1 MLLILVYWFII
12 FLFASLSGVASQHFF
27 GLTKTN
33 TAFTLLFGL
42 IFQTVLVSLFAF
54 FYRINFEF
62 FCLNLVLQIVLFVK
76 FRTDFLFLFKNLLLH
91 FSKLKKLLF
100 FGLVLLIALKS
111 SQLPSIFDNES
122 YYIQTIKWLNEY
134 GFVKGVA
141 NVHPFLG
148 QFSFWHVL
156 QSGFSF
162 SFLPIN
168 FNDIN
173 GFILVVGIYYFIEKK
188 QFSSENWSFFSVI
201 FLVFYFQFLDAPSP
215 DLPILVFSSIV
226 FKEFIEHSK
235 EKKSIL
241 LFIIFM
247 IFLKLTIAPF
257 LILAFVYLLRNKKTI
272 PFFTI
277 TSILFG
283 IIWIVKNAIITGY
296 PLFPLS
302 FFETD
307 FDWKMGKYVLTKL
320 AQVTIDAGYTENLIA
335 TENLSLIEKLKLW
348 FHLDG
353 INALFNKGI
362 LILFLI
368 IPLTRFFKRN
378 QHFKILYF
386 ILIIHFIF
394 LIVTSPQ
401 YRFFLPSF
409 ILFFT
414 IVIYEIST
422 HLKFDTKRFTL
433 TISLLLVGL
442 SLFMNIKKASDKNP
456 FNFSQ
461 ILIPDPITKY
471 NSISFEQKRI
481 DDFIFYEA
489 KFSNIYE
496 TGNGNL
502 PCVNAKVFQYY
513 NYLPQQRTTDVKD
526 GFTSKELKHE

>member
-12 FLFASLSGVASQHFF
+12 FLFASLSGIASQHFF

-42 IFQTVLVSLFAF
+42 IFQTVLIGLFAF

-173 GFILVVGIYYFIEKK
+173 GFILLVGIYYFIEKER
-188 QFSSENWSFFSVI
+188 FSSDNWSFFSVI

-215 DLPILVFSSIV
+215 DLPILVLSAIV
-226 FKEFIEHSK
+226 FNEFIQHSK
-235 EKKSIL
+235 EEKSIL
-241 LFIIFM
+241 LFIIYI
-247 IFLKLTIAPF
+247 IFLKLTFAPI
-257 LILAFVYLLRNKKTI
+257 LILALVYLVKNKKLLL
-272 PFFTI
+272 FFSKASVI
-277 TSILFG
+277 FS
-283 IIWIVKNAIITGY
+283 IIWIIKNTIITGY

-302 FFETD
+302 LFETD
-307 FDWKMGKYVLTKL
+307 FDWKMGQSVLNKL
-320 AQVTIDAGYTENLIA
+320 AQVTIDAGYVENLVA
-335 TENLSLIEKLKLW
+335 TKNLSFIEKLKLW

-362 LILFLI
+362 LILFII
-368 IPLTRFFKRN
+368 IPLTQFFKKYKN
-378 QHFKILYF
+378 FKILYF
-386 ILIIHFIF
+386 ILVFHFIF
-394 LIVTSPQ
+394 LLITSPQ

-409 ILFFT
+409 ILFST
-414 IVIYEIST
+414 IIIYEIST

-433 TISLLLVGL
+433 TVSLLLVGL
-442 SLFMNIKKASDKNP
+442 SLFMNIKKASYKTP

-489 KFSNIYE
+489 KFPNMYE

>member
-12 FLFASLSGVASQHFF
+12 FLFASLSGIASQHFF

-33 TAFTLLFGL
+33 TAFTLFFGI
-42 IFQTVLVSLFAF
+42 IFQTVLISIFAF

-62 FCLNLVLQIVLFVK
+62 FCLNLILQIVLFVK
-76 FRTDFLFLFKNLLLH
+76 FRTDFLFLFKNLFLH

-173 GFILVVGIYYFIEKK
+173 GFILVVGIYYFIEKE
-188 QFSSENWSFFSVI
+188 QFKSDNWSFFSVI

-215 DLPILVFSSIV
+215 DLPILVFSAIV
-226 FKEFIEHSK
+226 FNEFIEHSI

-241 LFIIFM
+241 LFIIYM
-247 IFLKLTIAPF
+247 IFLKLTFAPI
-257 LILAFVYLLRNKKTI
+257 LILAFVYLLRRKKI
-272 PFFTI
+272 VPFFTI
-277 TSILFG
+277 TAIFFG
-283 IIWIVKNAIITGY
+283 INWIAKNIIIIGY

-302 FFETD
+302 LFETD
-307 FDWKMGKYVLTKL
+307 FDWKMSKSVLTKL
-320 AQVTIDAGYTENLIA
+320 TQVTIDAGYTENLIA

-348 FHLDG
+348 FHLNG
-353 INALFNKGI
+353 INAFFNKGI
-362 LILFLI
+362 LLLFLI
-368 IPLTRFFKRN
+368 IPLTQFFKRN
-378 QHFKILYF
+378 LNFKILYF
-386 ILIIHFIF
+386 ILAIQFIF
-394 LIVTSPQ
+394 LLVTSPQ

-409 ILFFT
+409 ILFST

-422 HLKFDTKRFTL
+422 HLKFNIKRLTFTF
-433 TISLLLVGL
+433 SLLLIGI
-442 SLFMNIKKASDKNP
+442 SLFMNLKKTSDKTP
-456 FNFSQ
+456 FSFSQ
-461 ILIPDPITKY
+461 ILIPDTITKY

-481 DDFIFYEA
+481 DNFIFYEA

-502 PCVNAKVFQYY
+502 PSVNAKVFQYY
-513 NYLPQQRTTDVKD
+513 NYLPQQRKTDVKD
-526 GFTSKELKHE
+526 GFISKEFKHE

>member
-1 MLLILVYWFII
+1 MLLILVYWLII
-12 FLFASLSGVASQHFF
+12 FLFASLSGIASQHFF

-42 IFQTVLVSLFAF
+42 IFQTVLISLFAF

-100 FGLVLLIALKS
+100 FSLVLLIALKS

-173 GFILVVGIYYFIEKK
+173 GFILVVGIYYFFEKK

-247 IFLKLTIAPF
+247 IFLKLTIAPI

-283 IIWIVKNAIITGY
+283 IIWIVKNT
-296 PLFPLS
+296 
-302 FFETD
+302 TH
-307 FDWKMGKYVLTKL
+307 
-320 AQVTIDAGYTENLIA
+320 NA
-335 TENLSLIEKLKLW
+335 TQ
-348 FHLDG
+348 
-353 INALFNKGI
+353 
-362 LILFLI
+362 FL
-368 IPLTRFFKRN
+368 
-378 QHFKILYF
+378 
-386 ILIIHFIF
+386 
-394 LIVTSPQ
+394 
-401 YRFFLPSF
+401 
-409 ILFFT
+409 
-414 IVIYEIST
+414 
-422 HLKFDTKRFTL
+422 
-433 TISLLLVGL
+433 
-442 SLFMNIKKASDKNP
+442 
-456 FNFSQ
+456 
-461 ILIPDPITKY
+461 
-471 NSISFEQKRI
+471 
-481 DDFIFYEA
+481 
-489 KFSNIYE
+489 
-496 TGNGNL
+496 
-502 PCVNAKVFQYY
+502 
-513 NYLPQQRTTDVKD
+513 
-526 GFTSKELKHE
+526 